1 MDLTGCYF
9 KYNNISSRT
18 YGLVFA
24 HCDTSEYTSLN
35 GETSTISLYNKRN
48 NRRYYIDDDFSN
60 PISFEAEIC
69 VSPERT
75 TPLSDSEVKAIER
88 WLFNKRGY
96 FELSED
102 PDDPIIVI
110 GGARQYLKCRFINPK
125 KICQGDFVIGFGFT
139 IECDSAFMW
148 EEVSSS
154 VTFNSLYNSHQLDI
168 NVDSDIDEYIYPKI
182 SITVKNGGNISIVN
196 NSDSPN
202 RVTAFAG
209 ISSLITLTVDSELNF
224 VSGQNYSK
232 MIQRN
237 FVRLVPG
244 SNSITINGSISGADV
259 TYTAKK
265 YL

>member
-35 GETSTISLYNKRN
+35 GETSTITLYNKRN

-69 VSPERT
+69 ISPERF
-75 TPLSDSEVKAIER
+75 TPLSDSEVTAVER

-102 PDDPIIVI
+102 DNSGIIF
-110 GGARQYLKCRFINPK
+110 AYTKRYLKCRFINPK
-125 KICQGDFVIGFGFT
+125 KICQGNYIIGFSFT
-139 IECDSAFMW
+139 VECDSAFMW
-148 EEVSSS
+148 EEHTDNLTFGPGVST
-154 VTFNSLYNSHQLDI
+154 TFSYTI
-168 NVDSDIDEYIYPKI
+168 TVDSDIDEYIYPKMTI
-182 SITVKNGGNISIVN
+182 KVKNGGSIAIVN

-202 RVTAFAG
+202 RVTAFSG
-209 ISSLITLTVDSELNF
+209 ISPLIDLKIDSELNT

-244 SNSITINGSISGADV
+244 ANNLKFDGSISGV
-259 TYTAKK
+259 TITHTAKK